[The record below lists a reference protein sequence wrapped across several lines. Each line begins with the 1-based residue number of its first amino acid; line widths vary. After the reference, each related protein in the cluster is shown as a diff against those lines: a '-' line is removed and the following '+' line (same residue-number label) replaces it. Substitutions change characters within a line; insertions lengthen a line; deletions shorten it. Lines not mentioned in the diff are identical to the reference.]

1 MWMIL
6 AGLLSPAAMG
16 QSSVE
21 GLEQALAG
29 VQEQFPEE
37 IASDALYRAALGGVV
52 DHLGKQLGVSDNRVL
67 SPEEYTQIEAWM
79 DGERHGIGA
88 EFSIVP
94 GRGMALSTV
103 FSQSPAALAGLK
115 AGDLLISIDNHPF
128 IGLPA
133 PVIQARVQ
141 RQKTPSLVFD
151 VRRDNGTVSRVE
163 VERGS
168 YQIPSVSARRDQD
181 ALVIRILFFGSGA
194 ASQVQAALQDWS
206 GAAIVLDLRD
216 NPGGSLDEM
225 VAIADL
231 FLDPEAV
238 IVQTAHGG
246 ETGYTMHGTEPALW
260 TGGVMILVNRGT
272 SEVAEA
278 LAAALQDH
286 GRARVV
292 GTRSAGQGIRSSFY
306 PAGRGLMLK
315 IADTR
320 MTSPSGRSWHSQGL
334 TPDIFVQSQQLTL
347 PALGRSAPPDIQR
360 DAAVRLISTQES
372 DR

>member
-1 MWMIL
+1 
-6 AGLLSPAAMG
+6 
-16 QSSVE
+16 
-21 GLEQALAG
+21 
-29 VQEQFPEE
+29 
-37 IASDALYRAALGGVV
+37 
-52 DHLGKQLGVSDNRVL
+52 
-67 SPEEYTQIEAWM
+67 
-79 DGERHGIGA
+79 
-88 EFSIVP
+88 
-94 GRGMALSTV
+94 
-103 FSQSPAALAGLK
+103 
-115 AGDLLISIDNHPF
+115 
-128 IGLPA
+128 
-133 PVIQARVQ
+133 
-141 RQKTPSLVFD
+141 
-151 VRRDNGTVSRVE
+151 VRRNNGTVSRVE
-163 VERGS
+163 VERGT

-206 GAAIVLDLRD
+206 GPAIVLDLRD

-225 VAIADL
+225 VAVADL

-372 DR
+372 DH